1 MAEVH
6 ISQLNSNEQ
15 RRFASA
21 DHKCCYCGERITSI
35 PISVRYQLG
44 KSAVYN
50 FYHMTCFLLNHP
62 TGHVT
67 NGKNLNL
74 LFDKGV

>member
-1 MAEVH
+1 MNDT
-6 ISQLNSNEQ
+6 IIYQLNSNEK

-21 DHKCCYCGERITSI
+21 DHKCCYCGERITSL

-44 KSAVYN
+44 KSAIYN
-50 FYHMTCFLLNHP
+50 FYHMSCFLLNHP

-67 NGKNLNL
+67 NAKNIKN

>member
-1 MAEVH
+1 MNDT
-6 ISQLNSNEQ
+6 IIYQLNSNEK

-21 DHKCCYCGERITSI
+21 DHKCCYCGERITSL

-44 KSAVYN
+44 KSAIYN
-50 FYHMTCFLLNHP
+50 FYHMSCFLLNHP
-62 TGHVT
+62 TGKVT
-67 NGKNLNL
+67 NAKNIEN